1 MATIVNEGF
10 PNRRLEPRRTGD
22 QSTPMHRS
30 ANFID
35 VQGMQVSWGGIW
47 GGVLVGL
54 GLLLLLTSLGL
65 ALGVSAVDPESDNGG
80 LGMGAALWAAI
91 SLLLSLYVGGMAST
105 RIGAIF
111 DKTTGLFE
119 GALVWVL
126 SLLLIVYLA
135 GSGIGLVAGGAFKLV
150 GGVSQTISAMMISG
164 NTPDISQ
171 GSIDQ
176 VVQRLRD
183 PQTAKTIAAATG
195 AEEKYVR
202 TNLAQLAD
210 KADAAKNNPAQA
222 AREVRQG
229 VQEMVERARADG
241 TFTQAAEK
249 AKSAA
254 AKTAWIT
261 FGALLLALVAATLGA
276 LTGRRAAAVTA
287 GRLLQWRSRFGRP
300 QG

>member
-10 PNRRLEPRRTGD
+10 PNRRLVPRRTDDG
-22 QSTPMHRS
+22 STSMQRS
-30 ANFID
+30 ANMVD

-47 GGVLVGL
+47 GGVLIGL

-65 ALGVSAVDPESDNGG
+65 ALGVSVVDPQSDNGA
-80 LGMGAALWAAI
+80 LGIGAALWAAI

-150 GGVSQTISAMMISG
+150 GGASQTISAMMIPGSS
-164 NTPDISQ
+164 PDISK

-183 PQTAKTIAAATG
+183 PQTAKTIASATG
-195 AEEKYVR
+195 AQEKTVR
-202 TNLAQLAD
+202 TTLAQLAD
-210 KADAAKNNPAQA
+210 KADAAKDNPAKA
-222 AREVRQG
+222 AGDVRQG
-229 VQEMVERARADG
+229 IQEMVQRAREDG

-249 AKSAA
+249 AKAA
-254 AKTAWIT
+254 ATKTAWIT
-261 FGALLLALVAATLGA
+261 FGALLLALVAAMLGA

-287 GRLLQWRSRFGRP
+287 GRE
-300 QG
+300 

>member
-1 MATIVNEGF
+1 MATIVHEGI
-10 PNRRLEPRRTGD
+10 PNRRLVPRRTGD
-22 QSTPMHRS
+22 GSTSMHRS
-30 ANFID
+30 ANLID

-65 ALGVSAVDPESDNGG
+65 ALGVSAVDPESDNGA
-80 LGMGAALWAAI
+80 LGIGAALWAAI
-91 SLLLSLYVGGMAST
+91 SLLLSLYVGGMASK

-119 GALVWVL
+119 GALVWVI

-150 GGVSQTISAMMISG
+150 GGASQTISAMMVPG
-164 NTPDISQ
+164 NTSDISQ
-171 GSIDQ
+171 GSIEQ

-183 PQTAKTIAAATG
+183 PQTAKTIASAMG
-195 AEEKYVR
+195 MEEKYVR

-210 KADAAKNNPAQA
+210 KAQAAKDNPAQA
-222 AREVRQG
+222 AGEVRQG
-229 VQEMVERARADG
+229 IQEMMQRARADG

-249 AKSAA
+249 AKAAA

-261 FGALLLALVAATLGA
+261 FGALLLALVAAVLGA

-287 GRLLQWRSRFGRP
+287 GRE
-300 QG
+300 